1 MKVCGGGGERN
12 GCAVA
17 ARPNGPR
24 RAIVRRVQKPPD
36 ETRRVAVAPT
46 LAPRVSAQP
55 ERTSRD
61 QIRASSNQKARAGK
75 GALVL
80 LPRIIHARYL
90 EGLKIDLKAVNQV
103 RKIVRD
109 LNCCVIRQTRAHPSC
124 ANAGVTLAPTLVRPS
139 LFHRVAL
146 EALFRHVLFP
156 PSPNPAPSAAEPS
169 PAARR
174 PAPSSAA
181 AVVPRRSTPAPA
193 RESPVPPPTTA
204 LGTLVG
210 TPFRTHRTLPRDVS
224 LTAALETGEALR
236 AAGAQRRRASS
247 ALRAS
252 RRRRDRR
259 RRIGNSCVGPPWSAP
274 STPPLRPAGRS
285 RGVPRGRRRS
295 S

>member
-90 EGLKIDLKAVNQV
+90 EGLKIDLKAVNQI
-103 RKIVRD
+103 RKIVSD

-124 ANAGVTLAPTLVRPS
+124 ANAGGHPR
-139 LFHRVAL
+139 
-146 EALFRHVLFP
+146 
-156 PSPNPAPSAAEPS
+156 PNPRPPLPLPPCCARGSLPPRPLPPIPQPRALRRRTL

-181 AVVPRRSTPAPA
+181 AVVPRRSTP
-193 RESPVPPPTTA
+193 PPPA
-204 LGTLVG
+204 NR
-210 TPFRTHRTLPRDVS
+210 PYLP
-224 LTAALETGEALR
+224 
-236 AAGAQRRRASS
+236 Q
-247 ALRAS
+247 
-252 RRRRDRR
+252 
-259 RRIGNSCVGPPWSAP
+259 PPPSAP
-274 STPPLRPAGRS
+274 LSAPLSAPTGHSLAMC
-285 RGVPRGRRRS
+285 P
-295 S
+295 

>member
-1 MKVCGGGGERN
+1 MEVCGGGGERN

-109 LNCCVIRQTRAHPSC
+109 LKCCVIRQTRAHPR
-124 ANAGVTLAPTLVRPS
+124 APTLGVTLAPTLVRPS

-156 PSPNPAPSAAEPS
+156 PIPQPRAL
-169 PAARR
+169 RR
-174 PAPSSAA
+174 RTLPHRPPSSPLLRRRRCST
-181 AVVPRRSTPAPA
+181 AVDPAPA

-210 TPFRTHRTLPRDVS
+210 TPFPTPPDTP
-224 LTAALETGEALR
+224 
-236 AAGAQRRRASS
+236 
-247 ALRAS
+247 S
-252 RRRRDRR
+252 RCVPDRR
-259 RRIGNSCVGPPWSAP
+259 
-274 STPPLRPAGRS
+274 T
-285 RGVPRGRRRS
+285 
-295 S
+295 

>member
-61 QIRASSNQKARAGK
+61 QIRASSNKKARAGK

-124 ANAGVTLAPTLVRPS
+124 ANAGGHPRPNPRPPLPLPPCCARGSLPPRPLPPHPPTPRPPPPNPPLPPAVQPPPPPPPLFHGGRPPPPPANRPYLPQPPPSAPLSAPLSAPTGHS
-139 LFHRVAL
+139 LAMC
-146 EALFRHVLFP
+146 P
-156 PSPNPAPSAAEPS
+156 
-169 PAARR
+169 
-174 PAPSSAA
+174 
-181 AVVPRRSTPAPA
+181 
-193 RESPVPPPTTA
+193 
-204 LGTLVG
+204 
-210 TPFRTHRTLPRDVS
+210 
-224 LTAALETGEALR
+224 
-236 AAGAQRRRASS
+236 
-247 ALRAS
+247 
-252 RRRRDRR
+252 
-259 RRIGNSCVGPPWSAP
+259 
-274 STPPLRPAGRS
+274 
-285 RGVPRGRRRS
+285 
-295 S
+295 